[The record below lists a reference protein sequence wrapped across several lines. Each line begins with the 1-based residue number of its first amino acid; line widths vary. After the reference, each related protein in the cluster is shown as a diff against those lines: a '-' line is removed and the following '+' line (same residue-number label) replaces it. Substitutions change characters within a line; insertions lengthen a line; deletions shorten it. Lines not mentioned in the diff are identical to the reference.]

1 MPRKQFKA
9 DLDDAVK
16 GKHGLEFVDNCCVH
30 EDGFTFTFT
39 HPTLESPVT
48 ITVSV
53 PEQSDY
59 PNSHYYTLFCDDN
72 ATKDVAD
79 IIDSLGQPSS
89 MTIKQFLANVS
100 DALSGSTDAT
110 SDADSDA
117 EPLQDHDSDDELY
130 DEDIYGVDFDSA
142 PSQPI
147 FAMPTNTTRA
157 NSSSQFQSRIRSD
170 LRSAKDAG
178 FKLAYFGA
186 LLDNRSCV
194 VSVSISA
201 RKLGISEEAMQ
212 AWRIEPS
219 DYIILLLQYKEGY
232 KTKEELLALTATS
245 VPTYLEMRVGAS
257 KNYKPTQDQVINAFS
272 VTKKRNTHDSV
283 PVQDSGS
290 EKFRDTFISKPLKNL
305 LCERL
310 VYIVR
315 YRDAG
320 MSWQGAEDS
329 YRMRQNNPDADVCA
343 IAQHFEREE
352 TPGYP
357 AVVTADHLDDHSC
370 KTHSFPLV
378 AMQFTL
384 RHFVRC
390 TEFCLVCHKKLST
403 AVEALK
409 PYVCDEPLCLFQ
421 YMTLGF
427 GPSIEHEIMHQDKV
441 VDLLLSFCY
450 SSASLGRLKTFP
462 TGLALSLPRS
472 IALPIQEQV
481 RHLYGTVAQPSA
493 PSPSKSE
500 GRLQARFDM
509 TKSEILFDDTNA
521 ACSLRE
527 GDWVAIELP
536 DEPGSPSFHCRI
548 QDTLGLCVKTGPLIG
563 EINENGSNTA
573 KWSTA
578 FIDKYNTNFDDL
590 SDAEKRGAVQRLLAL
605 LPSVRKMKTYLLE
618 QSAPD
623 LSRWVDTISPA
634 ALAVLRW
641 TLASN
646 RSCIVEV
653 EHHRAVHGMSG
664 YVQFRFAMG
673 APDKEARFLKAVK
686 ETAAR
691 LKSKYPTFYAWHGSM
706 LQNWH
711 SIIRE
716 GLHFNETLN
725 GRAYGNGVYH
735 SPHYNTSLG
744 YSGMHASY
752 QGSVPGPYMWPHSD
766 LQISGAIALNEIVN
780 APEEFVSRTP
790 HYVISQLDWIQ
801 TRYLFV
807 KCGAS
812 ANDEMPKFDQLPEHK
827 LEQDPAR
834 IPTGEQSQI
843 VIPALRIKAGKRK
856 LANTKFPGPKK
867 TKKVKQGP
875 LDKIIKPSQV
885 IDLTGETDDE
895 IQPVYDHS
903 ELSDSLSVATD
914 DEDLEILKEPQTQ
927 QQLALRTGPPQTD
940 FIPGSLDHD
949 QLPKLPTP
957 SYANIKASKRLSQD
971 LKALLDVQKKTPL
984 HELGWYIDP
993 DKVENLYQ
1001 WIVELHS
1008 FSMFNE
1014 GNRVLPLVADMK
1026 KYNVKSIVLELRFPG
1041 SYPDNPPFIRVVRP
1055 RFLPF
1060 ANGGGGHVTAG
1071 GAICHAVLTTDG
1083 WLCTTTIESVLLQL
1097 RMAMASLDPK
1107 PARLQIRGASADG
1120 DHNSYGTREAVE
1132 AYKRACMVHGWTIPA
1147 DFDQT
1152 VAEEPQQ
1159 N

>member
-16 GKHGLEFVDNCCVH
+16 GKHSLAHVDNCCVH

-39 HPTLESPVT
+39 HPTLDSPVT

-59 PNSHYYTLFCDDN
+59 PTAHYYTLFCDDN
-72 ATKDVAD
+72 APKHVAEIVD
-79 IIDSLGQPSS
+79 KLGQPAS
-89 MTIKQFLANVS
+89 MTIDQFLSHVS
-100 DALSGSTDAT
+100 DALSGS
-110 SDADSDA
+110 SDSESDA
-117 EPLQDHDSDDELY
+117 EPLQDPDSDDES
-130 DEDIYGVDFDSA
+130 DDDDIYGEDFDNVSPKPA
-142 PSQPI
+142 
-147 FAMPTNTTRA
+147 FAMPTNTTHA
-157 NSSSQFQSRIRSD
+157 NPSSQFQSRVRRD
-170 LRSAKDAG
+170 LKMAKDAG
-178 FKLAYFGA
+178 FKIAYFGG
-186 LLDNRSCV
+186 LLDNYSCV

-201 RKLGISEEAMQ
+201 RKLGISQEAMQ

-232 KTKEELLALTATS
+232 KTKEQLLALSPSS
-245 VPTYLEMRVGAS
+245 VSAHLEMRVGAS
-257 KNYKPTQDQVINAFS
+257 KNYKPTQDQVINAFTIIGTS
-272 VTKKRNTHDSV
+272 TT
-283 PVQDSGS
+283 QDSS
-290 EKFRDTFISKPLKNL
+290 SAQFRDTFISKPLKDL

-310 VYIVR
+310 VFLVR

-329 YRMRQNNPDADVCA
+329 YRLRQSNPDADVNA
-343 IAQHFEREE
+343 IAQHFEREVA
-352 TPGYP
+352 PAYP
-357 AVVTADHLDDHSC
+357 AVVTADHLDDDSC
-370 KTHSFPLV
+370 KTHSFPLA

-403 AVEALK
+403 TVEALK
-409 PYVCDEPLCLFQ
+409 PYVCDEPLCLYQ

-462 TGLALSLPRS
+462 TGLSLSLPRS
-472 IALPIQEQV
+472 ITLPIQEQV

-493 PSPSKSE
+493 PSPSRLE

-509 TKSEILFDDTNA
+509 TKLEILFDDTNSN
-521 ACSLRE
+521 CPLRK

-548 QDTLGLCVKTGPLIG
+548 QDTLGPSATTGPIVGQATLD
-563 EINENGSNTA
+563 SKTA
-573 KWSTA
+573 KWCTA
-578 FIDKYNTNFDDL
+578 FIDKYDTNFDDL
-590 SDAEKRGAVQRLLAL
+590 QDAEKRGAVQNLLAL

-618 QSAPD
+618 QSTPD

-634 ALAVLRW
+634 ALAILRW

-653 EHHRAVHGMSG
+653 DHRQAVHGMSD
-664 YVQFRFAMG
+664 YIQFRFAMG
-673 APDKEARFLKAVK
+673 APDKEARFLRAVK

-716 GLHFNETLN
+716 GLHFNDTLN

-744 YSGMHASY
+744 YSGMHPTY
-752 QGSVPGPYMWPHSD
+752 QGSVPGPYMWPNSG

-834 IPTGEQSQI
+834 IPTGEQAQI
-843 VIPALRIKAGKRK
+843 VIPALRVKAGKRK
-856 LANTKFPGPKK
+856 LANTKSPGPKK
-867 TKKVKQGP
+867 TKKVKG
-875 LDKIIKPSQV
+875 LLNEIAKPSQV
-885 IDLTGETDDE
+885 IDLTGDTDDE
-895 IQPVYDHS
+895 IQPVYDDS

-914 DEDLEILKEPQTQ
+914 DEDVEIFKERQPP
-927 QQLALRTGPPQTD
+927 QQLAVRTGPPQTD
-940 FIPGSLDHD
+940 FVPGSLDHD

-957 SYANIKASKRLSQD
+957 SYANAKASKRLAQD

-993 DKVENLYQ
+993 DKVENIYA
-1001 WIVELHS
+1001 WVVELHS
-1008 FSMFNE
+1008 FHMFNE
-1014 GNRVLPLVADMK
+1014 GNKVLPLVTDMK

-1097 RMAMASLDPK
+1097 RMAMASVDPK
-1107 PARLQIRGASADG
+1107 PARLQVRGGYADG
-1120 DHNSYGTREAVE
+1120 AHNSYGTREAVE

-1159 N
+1159 H

>member
-9 DLDDAVK
+9 DLDEAVK
-16 GKHGLEFVDNCCVH
+16 GKHSLEHIDNCCVY
-30 EDGFTFTFT
+30 EDGFTFTFA

-59 PNSHYYTLFCDDN
+59 PTAHYYTLFCDDD
-72 ATKDVAD
+72 APKDVAEIVD
-79 IIDSLGQPSS
+79 KLGQPTS
-89 MTIKQFLANVS
+89 MTINQFLSHVS
-100 DALSGSTDAT
+100 GALSGSSVTE
-110 SDADSDA
+110 SDAKSDS
-117 EPLQDHDSDDELY
+117 EPLQDHDSEDEL
-130 DEDIYGVDFDSA
+130 DDDDIYSEHFDVSSRPA
-142 PSQPI
+142 FVI
-147 FAMPTNTTRA
+147 PTKTTHA
-157 NSSSQFQSRIRSD
+157 NPSSQFQSRVRSD
-170 LRSAKDAG
+170 LKMAKDAG
-178 FKLAYFGA
+178 FKVAYFGG
-186 LLDNRSCV
+186 LLDNYSCV
-194 VSVSISA
+194 ISVSISA
-201 RKLGISEEAMQ
+201 RKLGISQEAMQ

-232 KTKEELLALTATS
+232 KTKEELLTLSPSS
-245 VPTYLEMRVGAS
+245 VSAHLEMRVGAS
-257 KNYKPTQDQVINAFS
+257 KNYKPTQDQVINAFTVIGTS
-272 VTKKRNTHDSV
+272 TT
-283 PVQDSGS
+283 QDSGS
-290 EKFRDTFISKPLKNL
+290 AQFRDTFISKPLKDL

-310 VYIVR
+310 VFLVR
-315 YRDAG
+315 YRDGG

-329 YRMRQNNPDADVCA
+329 YRMRQNNPDTEVNT
-343 IAQHFEREE
+343 IAQHFQREA
-352 TPGYP
+352 TPSYP
-357 AVVTADHLDDHSC
+357 SVVTADHLDDPTC
-370 KTHSFPLV
+370 ETHSFPLA

-403 AVEALK
+403 TVEALK
-409 PYVCDEPLCLFQ
+409 PYVCDEPLCLYQ

-462 TGLALSLPRS
+462 TGLSLSLPRS
-472 IALPIQEQV
+472 ITLPIQEQI
-481 RHLYGTVAQPSA
+481 RHLYGTVAQPPA
-493 PSPSKSE
+493 ASPSRLE
-500 GRLQARFDM
+500 GRLQARFDV
-509 TKSEILFDDTNA
+509 TKSEILFDDTNSN
-521 ACSLRE
+521 CPLRK
-527 GDWVAIELP
+527 GDWIAIELP

-548 QDTLGLCVKTGPLIG
+548 QDTLGPSATTGPLVG
-563 EINENGSNTA
+563 QVTLDSKTA
-573 KWSTA
+573 KWCTA
-578 FIDKYNTNFDDL
+578 FIDKYDTNFDDL
-590 SDAEKRGAVQRLLAL
+590 QDAEKRGAVQNLLAL

-618 QSAPD
+618 QSTPD

-634 ALAVLRW
+634 ALAILRW

-653 EHHRAVHGMSG
+653 DHHQAVHGMSS

-673 APDKEARFLKAVK
+673 APDKEARFTKAVK
-686 ETAAR
+686 ETADR
-691 LKSKYPTFYAWHGSM
+691 LKSRYPTFYAWHGSM

-744 YSGMHASY
+744 YSGMHPTY
-752 QGSVPGPYMWPHSD
+752 QGSVPGPYMWPNSD

-780 APEEFVSRTP
+780 APEEFVSKTP

-812 ANDEMPKFDQLPEHK
+812 ANDEMSKFDQLPEHR

-834 IPTGEQSQI
+834 IPTGELSQI
-843 VIPALRIKAGKRK
+843 VIPALRIKTPKRK
-856 LANTKFPGPKK
+856 LANTKSPGPKK
-867 TKKVKQGP
+867 TKKVKG
-875 LDKIIKPSQV
+875 LLNKITNPSQV
-885 IDLTGETDDE
+885 IDLTGDTDDE
-895 IQPVYDHS
+895 IQPVYDDG

-914 DEDLEILKEPQTQ
+914 DEDLEIFKDPQPQ
-927 QQLALRTGPPQTD
+927 QQLAVRTGPPQTD

-949 QLPKLPTP
+949 QLPKLPEP
-957 SYANIKASKRLSQD
+957 LYANPKASKRLAQD
-971 LKALLDVQKKTPL
+971 LKALLEIQKKTSL

-993 DKVENLYQ
+993 SKVENIYLWY
-1001 WIVELHS
+1001 IELHS
-1008 FSMFNE
+1008 FHMFNE
-1014 GNRVLPLVADMK
+1014 ENKVLPLVTDMK

-1041 SYPDNPPFIRVVRP
+1041 SYPDNPPFVRVVRP

-1083 WLCTTTIESVLLQL
+1083 WLCTTTIESILLQL
-1097 RMAMASLDPK
+1097 RMAMASIDPK
-1107 PARLQIRGASADG
+1107 PARLQIRGTSADG
-1120 DHNSYGTREAVE
+1120 NHNSYGTGEAVE
-1132 AYKRACMVHGWTIPA
+1132 AYKRACMAHGWTIPA

-1152 VAEEPQQ
+1152 VAEQP
-1159 N
+1159 

>member
-16 GKHGLEFVDNCCVH
+16 GKHSLEHIDNCCIH
-30 EDGFTFTFT
+30 EDGFIFTFT
-39 HPTLESPVT
+39 HPTLESPIT

-59 PNSHYYTLFCDDN
+59 PTAHYYTLFCDDN
-72 ATKDVAD
+72 APKHVAEIVD
-79 IIDSLGQPSS
+79 QLGQPTS
-89 MTIKQFLANVS
+89 MTINQFLSHVS
-100 DALSGSTDAT
+100 DALSGS
-110 SDADSDA
+110 SDSESDA
-117 EPLQDHDSDDELY
+117 EPLQDPDSDDES
-130 DEDIYGVDFDSA
+130 DDDDIYGEDFDNVSSKPA
-142 PSQPI
+142 
-147 FAMPTNTTRA
+147 FAMPTQTTHA
-157 NSSSQFQSRIRSD
+157 NPSSQFQSRVRGD
-170 LRSAKDAG
+170 LRMAKDAG
-178 FKLAYFGA
+178 FKIAYFGG
-186 LLDNRSCV
+186 LLDNYSCV

-201 RKLGISEEAMQ
+201 RKLGISQEAMQ

-232 KTKEELLALTATS
+232 KTKEELLALGSSS
-245 VPTYLEMRVGAS
+245 VSAHLEMRVGAS
-257 KNYKPTQDQVINAFS
+257 KSYKPTQDQVINAFTIIGTS
-272 VTKKRNTHDSV
+272 TT
-283 PVQDSGS
+283 QDSS
-290 EKFRDTFISKPLKNL
+290 SAQFRDTFISKPLKDL

-310 VYIVR
+310 VFVVR

-343 IAQHFEREE
+343 IAQHFQQEE
-352 TPGYP
+352 APSYP
-357 AVVTADHLDDHSC
+357 TVVTADHLGDRAC
-370 KTHSFPLV
+370 KTHSFLLA

-403 AVEALK
+403 TVEAIK
-409 PYVCDEPLCLFQ
+409 PYVCDEPLCLYQ

-462 TGLALSLPRS
+462 TGLSLSLPRS
-472 IALPIQEQV
+472 IALPVKEQI
-481 RHLYGTVAQPSA
+481 RHLYGTVAQPPE
-493 PSPSKSE
+493 PSPSRLE
-500 GRLQARFDM
+500 GRLQARFDI
-509 TKSEILFDDTNA
+509 TKSEILFDDTNSS
-521 ACSLRE
+521 CPLRK
-527 GDWVAIELP
+527 GDWIAIELP
-536 DEPGSPSFHCRI
+536 DEAGSPSFHCRI
-548 QDTLGLCVKTGPLIG
+548 QDTLGPSATTGPLVG
-563 EINENGSNTA
+563 QVTLDSKTA
-573 KWSTA
+573 KWCTA

-590 SDAEKRGAVQRLLAL
+590 QDAEKRGAVQNLLAL

-618 QSAPD
+618 QSTPD

-634 ALAVLRW
+634 ALAILRW

-653 EHHRAVHGMSG
+653 EHHQAVHGMSG

-725 GRAYGNGVYH
+725 GRAFGNGVYH

-744 YSGMHASY
+744 YSGMHPTY
-752 QGSVPGPYMWPHSD
+752 QGSVPGPYMWPNSD

-780 APEEFVSRTP
+780 APEEFVSKTP

-812 ANDEMPKFDQLPEHK
+812 ANDEMPKFDQLPDHK

-843 VIPALRIKAGKRK
+843 VIPAMRIKAGKRK
-856 LANTKFPGPKK
+856 LANTKSPGPKK
-867 TKKVKQGP
+867 TKKVKG
-875 LDKIIKPSQV
+875 LLNKITKSPPV

-895 IQPVYDHS
+895 IQPVYDDS
-903 ELSDSLSVATD
+903 ELSDSLSVITD
-914 DEDLEILKEPQTQ
+914 DEDLEIFKEPQPP
-927 QQLALRTGPPQTD
+927 QQLAVRTGPPQTD
-940 FIPGSLDHD
+940 FVPGSLDHD

-957 SYANIKASKRLSQD
+957 SYANPKASKRLAQD

-993 DKVENLYQ
+993 DKVENIYA
-1001 WIVELHS
+1001 WIIELHT
-1008 FSMFNE
+1008 FHMFNE
-1014 GNRVLPLVADMK
+1014 GNKVLPLVADMK

-1097 RMAMASLDPK
+1097 RMAMASVDPK
-1107 PARLQIRGASADG
+1107 PARLQIKGGSADG
-1120 DHNSYGTREAVE
+1120 AHNSYGTREAVE

-1159 N
+1159 H

>member
-16 GKHGLEFVDNCCVH
+16 GKYSLEHINNCCVH

-39 HPTLESPVT
+39 HPTLALPVT

-59 PNSHYYTLFCDDN
+59 PTTHYYTLFCDDN
-72 ATKDVAD
+72 APKHVAQ
-79 IIDSLGQPSS
+79 IIDGLGQPTS
-89 MTIKQFLANVS
+89 MTINQFLLHVS
-100 DALSGSTDAT
+100 DALSGS
-110 SDADSDA
+110 SDA
-117 EPLQDHDSDDELY
+117 ESDAESLQDHDSEDDLD
-130 DEDIYGVDFDSA
+130 DEDIYGEDFDNV
-142 PSQPI
+142 PSKPA
-147 FAMPTNTTRA
+147 FAMPTQTTRV
-157 NSSSQFQSRIRSD
+157 NPTSQFQSRVRSD
-170 LRSAKDAG
+170 LRRAKDAG
-178 FKLAYFGA
+178 CKIAYFGG
-186 LLDNRSCV
+186 LLDNYSCV
-194 VSVSISA
+194 VSVSMSA

-212 AWRIEPS
+212 AWRIKPS

-232 KTKEELLALTATS
+232 KTKEELIALAPSSIPAH
-245 VPTYLEMRVGAS
+245 LEMRVGAS
-257 KNYKPTQDQVINAFS
+257 KHYKPTQEQVINAFDA
-272 VTKKRNTHDSV
+272 TGKPTFHDLDS
-283 PVQDSGS
+283 VQDSGS
-290 EKFRDTFISKPLKNL
+290 EKFRDTFISKPLKDL

-329 YRMRQNNPDADVCA
+329 YLMRQNEPDADVYA
-343 IAQHFEREE
+343 IAQHFEKEDA
-352 TPGYP
+352 PGYP
-357 AVVTADHLDDHSC
+357 AVVTADHLNDRSC

-409 PYVCDEPLCLFQ
+409 PYVCDEPLCLYQ

-441 VDLLLSFCY
+441 VDLLVSFCY

-472 IALPIQEQV
+472 IALPIQDQV
-481 RHLYGTVAQPSA
+481 IRHHGTNAQPATPSA
-493 PSPSKSE
+493 SSAE
-500 GRLQARFDM
+500 GRLQARFDV
-509 TKSEILFDDTNA
+509 TKSEILFDDANL
-521 ACSLRE
+521 ACPLRK

-536 DEPGSPSFHCRI
+536 DEAGSPLFHCRI
-548 QDTLGLCVKTGPLIG
+548 QDTLGPSAKTGPLVG
-563 EINENGSNTA
+563 QFNMDFKTA

-578 FIDKYNTNFDDL
+578 FIDRYNTNFDDL
-590 SDAEKRGAVQRLLAL
+590 QDIEKRGAVQNLLAL
-605 LPSVRKMKTYLLE
+605 LPSVQKMKAYLLK
-618 QSAPD
+618 QSTPD
-623 LSRWVDTISPA
+623 LSRWVDTIPPA
-634 ALAVLRW
+634 ALGILRW

-653 EHHRAVHGMSG
+653 EHHQAVHGMSG

-686 ETAAR
+686 ETTAR

-725 GRAYGNGVYH
+725 GRAFGHGVYH
-735 SPHYNTSLG
+735 SSHYGTSLG
-744 YSGMHASY
+744 YSGMYLHY
-752 QGSVPGPYMWPHSD
+752 QGSVPGPFMWPNSD

-780 APEEFVSRTP
+780 APDEFVSKNP

-812 ANDEMPKFDQLPEHK
+812 ADGNIPKFDQLPEHK
-827 LEQDPAR
+827 LEQDPTR
-834 IPTGEQSQI
+834 IPSGEQSQI
-843 VIPALRIKAGKRK
+843 VIPALRIKTGKRK
-856 LANTKFPGPKK
+856 LANTKSPGPKK
-867 TKKVKQGP
+867 TKKVKS
-875 LDKIIKPSQV
+875 LSNKITKSSQV
-885 IDLTGETDDE
+885 TDTTGDTDDE
-895 IQPVYDHS
+895 IEPVYDDS
-903 ELSDSLSVATD
+903 DLSDSLSVATD
-914 DEDLEILKEPQTQ
+914 DEDLEIFKEPQT

-940 FIPGSLDHD
+940 FIPGSLDHGR
-949 QLPKLPTP
+949 LPKLPMP
-957 SYANIKASKRLSQD
+957 SYANIKTSKRLAQD
-971 LKALLDVQKKTPL
+971 LKSLLDVQNKTPL

-993 DKVENLYQ
+993 SKADNLYQ
-1001 WIVELHS
+1001 WHMELHS
-1008 FSMFNE
+1008 FNMFNE
-1014 GNRVLPLVADMK
+1014 GDRVLPLVADMK
-1026 KYNVKSIVLELRFPG
+1026 KHNVKSIVLELRFPG

-1097 RMAMASLDPK
+1097 RMAMASVDPK
-1107 PARLQIRGASADG
+1107 PARLQIRGTYADG
-1120 DHNSYGTREAVE
+1120 DSNSYGTREAIE

-1152 VAEEPQQ
+1152 VAEEPQ
-1159 N
+1159 